1 GLIKEFNLRILLDIL
16 NLSRSTYYY
25 HLKRLAQK
33 DKDSDLKETIQDIY
47 AEHKGRYGY
56 RRVHLELKNRGLYVN
71 HKKVQRLMTE
81 LGLKARIRA
90 KRRYN
95 SYKGEVGKKADN
107 LIKRQFKATQPLQKC
122 YTDVTE
128 FSIPASDQKLYLS
141 PVLDGYNSDIIAY
154 NLSVSPNLQQLQT
167 MLNESFP
174 EKTYQDTIL
183 HSDQGWQY
191 QHVYYHNFL
200 ENRGMKPSMSRK
212 GNSLDNG
219 MMESFFGTLKTEM
232 FYGFEKEFTSLEDL
246 AIAISEYIDYYN
258 NKRIKLTLKG
268 LSPVQYRTQSLA

>member
-1 GLIKEFNLRILLDIL
+1 MIKEFNLRILLDIL

-95 SYKGEVGKKADN
+95 SYKGEIGKKADN

-167 MLNESFP
+167 MLNEAFP

>member
-1 GLIKEFNLRILLDIL
+1 MIKEFNLRILLDIL

-141 PVLDGYNSDIIAY
+141 PVLDGYNSEIIAY
-154 NLSVSPNLQQLQT
+154 NLSVSLNLQQLQT
-167 MLNESFP
+167 MLNEAFP

-219 MMESFFGTLKTEM
+219 MMESFFGMLKTEM

>member
-1 GLIKEFNLRILLDIL
+1 MIKEFNLRILLDIL

-141 PVLDGYNSDIIAY
+141 PVPDGYNSDIIAY

-167 MLNESFP
+167 MLNEAFP

>member
-1 GLIKEFNLRILLDIL
+1 MIKEFNLRILLDIL

-47 AEHKGRYGY
+47 AEHKERYGY

-167 MLNESFP
+167 MLNEAFP